1 MTSAGERDCPAVVT
15 PWAFGAKGDGH
26 TDDSNAIRMALDW
39 ASQCQSEVLLGRAGP
54 LSPMKPRFYVPP
66 NSLELTLQNV
76 VITLNGF
83 LVGPTIEVWNPRH
96 DPWPKGSCAYAE
108 GSRSLAAMLR
118 IRMVSGTDLVALSDE
133 ELADALE
140 EDQTARGLKVHL
152 QSLLGLP
159 RFRQRLLCEGS
170 IMRDDAELYVP
181 LCLQLVLLNYCKP
194 DAPRL
199 AEFKTAVET
208 DNVQIVEFFLQL
220 PVDPNLLIDRGRPG
234 LGLAASNGSVKSAK
248 LFLEAF
254 AEVDRTDT
262 NGATPLD
269 AACSSGHVDVAR
281 LLVDSGADKD
291 AAQRGGATPLHSACR
306 SNRIEIVRFLV
317 EVGANTGKAEANH
330 ATPLHVA
337 AVLGH
342 VDVAQLLL
350 EANADQDNA
359 SATGITA
366 LHLACRLGHLE
377 FVRLLLDARASR
389 DTAQRSG
396 TTPLHLA
403 CRYGQLAVVRC
414 LVHARANHNKADSN
428 GATPV
433 DAASAAGHTK
443 IVTELLALNVKEEQ
457 ARRRPSKPETRSR
470 TSPAEY
476 GYGPVM
482 RWLVEVG
489 VDQGNA
495 RRTTTNTQKYCKKRH
510 HRINDIILG
519 SDTASCFY
527 AMQADCKSAGPSPE
541 FARSQWSLLLL
552 RNSRNVTIRGRGGIR
567 GSGDSFWRIRNT
579 QPQVRGYCL
588 LKVDQSED
596 VQISGLRLADS
607 PMYQVVVAR
616 SQRVQLEGLRVS
628 LHHMR
633 LGDEGAHNTDGVSII
648 ASQNVLLSDSVIE
661 SGDDNVVVKEGSH
674 NVACHGL
681 LLRRGKGVSIGSLGE
696 RGAEMHGARIKTWK
710 GAHGLVKNVTFS
722 MFKTARV
729 VTGILID
736 QTYCPPSQRPEG
748 CAGGPSDAIRIED
761 VHFRD
766 FTGTFLHQDRKVLCS
781 LCSGVTYEGIRL
793 QPAGTWARR

>member
-1 MTSAGERDCPAVVT
+1 MSIRPPHARLCRTPHVCVCTLIVVSALQCLLLGWRYNQSPMESTVEEPAAEVSKEAAATLQELVQTPSAAMPVTTEPRMTSAGERDCPAVVT

-108 GSRSLAAMLR
+108 
-118 IRMVSGTDLVALSDE
+118 
-133 ELADALE
+133 
-140 EDQTARGLKVHL
+140 
-152 QSLLGLP
+152 
-159 RFRQRLLCEGS
+159 
-170 IMRDDAELYVP
+170 
-181 LCLQLVLLNYCKP
+181 
-194 DAPRL
+194 
-199 AEFKTAVET
+199 
-208 DNVQIVEFFLQL
+208 
-220 PVDPNLLIDRGRPG
+220 
-234 LGLAASNGSVKSAK
+234 
-248 LFLEAF
+248 
-254 AEVDRTDT
+254 
-262 NGATPLD
+262 
-269 AACSSGHVDVAR
+269 
-281 LLVDSGADKD
+281 
-291 AAQRGGATPLHSACR
+291 
-306 SNRIEIVRFLV
+306 
-317 EVGANTGKAEANH
+317 
-330 ATPLHVA
+330 
-337 AVLGH
+337 
-342 VDVAQLLL
+342 
-350 EANADQDNA
+350 
-359 SATGITA
+359 
-366 LHLACRLGHLE
+366 
-377 FVRLLLDARASR
+377 
-389 DTAQRSG
+389 
-396 TTPLHLA
+396 
-403 CRYGQLAVVRC
+403 
-414 LVHARANHNKADSN
+414 
-428 GATPV
+428 
-433 DAASAAGHTK
+433 
-443 IVTELLALNVKEEQ
+443 
-457 ARRRPSKPETRSR
+457 
-470 TSPAEY
+470 
-476 GYGPVM
+476 
-482 RWLVEVG
+482 
-489 VDQGNA
+489 
-495 RRTTTNTQKYCKKRH
+495 
-510 HRINDIILG
+510 
-519 SDTASCFY
+519 
-527 AMQADCKSAGPSPE
+527 ADCKSGGPSPE

-696 RGAEMHGARIKTWK
+696 RGAEDQVVTNISFHNVTLDQSMHGARIKTWK

-781 LCSGVTYEGIRL
+781 LCSGVTYEGISL
-793 QPAGTWARR
+793 QPAAHEQRIWARR

>member
-1 MTSAGERDCPAVVT
+1 
-15 PWAFGAKGDGH
+15 
-26 TDDSNAIRMALDW
+26 
-39 ASQCQSEVLLGRAGP
+39 
-54 LSPMKPRFYVPP
+54 
-66 NSLELTLQNV
+66 
-76 VITLNGF
+76 
-83 LVGPTIEVWNPRH
+83 
-96 DPWPKGSCAYAE
+96 
-108 GSRSLAAMLR
+108 MLR
-118 IRMVSGTDLVALSDE
+118 IRMVSGTDIVALSDE
-133 ELADALE
+133 ELADAVE
-140 EDQTARGLKVHL
+140 EDQTVRGLKTHL

-170 IMRDDAELYVP
+170 IMRDDAGLYVP

-208 DNVQIVEFFLQL
+208 DNVQMVEFFLQL

-234 LGLAASNGSVKSAK
+234 LGVAASNGSLRTAK

-291 AAQRGGATPLHSACR
+291 AAQRGGGTPLHSACR

-350 EANADQDNA
+350 EDTSRANADQDNA
-359 SATGITA
+359 SATGFTA

-377 FVRLLLDARASR
+377 FVHLLLDARASR

-414 LVHARANHNKADSN
+414 LVHARANHNQADSN
-428 GATPV
+428 GVTPV
-433 DAASAAGHTK
+433 DAASAAGHTE

-470 TSPAEY
+470 TSPANY

-495 RRTTTNTQKYCKKRH
+495 RRSIPR
-510 HRINDIILG
+510 RPG
-519 SDTASCFY
+519 SP
-527 AMQADCKSAGPSPE
+527 MPVNLMRRADCKSGGPSPE

-588 LKVDQSED
+588 LKVDQSEEQHED
-596 VQISGLRLADS
+596 
-607 PMYQVVVAR
+607 Y
-616 SQRVQLEGLRVS
+616 
-628 LHHMR
+628 HKC
-633 LGDEGAHNTDGVSII
+633 
-648 ASQNVLLSDSVIE
+648 SV
-661 SGDDNVVVKEGSH
+661 
-674 NVACHGL
+674 
-681 LLRRGKGVSIGSLGE
+681 
-696 RGAEMHGARIKTWK
+696 
-710 GAHGLVKNVTFS
+710 
-722 MFKTARV
+722 
-729 VTGILID
+729 
-736 QTYCPPSQRPEG
+736 
-748 CAGGPSDAIRIED
+748 
-761 VHFRD
+761 
-766 FTGTFLHQDRKVLCS
+766 
-781 LCSGVTYEGIRL
+781 
-793 QPAGTWARR
+793 